1 MGIHCVLTVFNGYGF
16 ESYLVDDDLNHH
28 EVEDG
33 ASEDHPPEYW
43 VRPREGTVG
52 KGQNGDDHEV
62 DEHATQASPNIPTE
76 VARVPETKIKKYR
89 HVPVTL
95 KKIQPVPLMYC
106 LSRRFFHVTASVFC

>member
-1 MGIHCVLTVFNGYGF
+1 MGNHCVVTVLNGYGF

-33 ASEDHPPEYW
+33 TSEYHPPEYW

-76 VARVPETKIKKYR
+76 VARVPETKNKKL
-89 HVPVTL
+89 PPCPSNF
-95 KKIQPVPLMYC
+95 KKDSTM
-106 LSRRFFHVTASVFC
+106 LSL